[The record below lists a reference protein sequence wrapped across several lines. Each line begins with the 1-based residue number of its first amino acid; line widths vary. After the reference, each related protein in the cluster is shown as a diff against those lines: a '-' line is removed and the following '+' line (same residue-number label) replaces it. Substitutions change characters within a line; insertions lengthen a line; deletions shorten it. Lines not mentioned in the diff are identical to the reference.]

1 MKGKQI
7 LFVLSRFYGNVL
19 MFEQILSSS
28 TIRNIWRIE
37 RRKYILILR
46 FKGLMQLFTFLW
58 WTFAS
63 LFSFCCHLFSE
74 ILESVDFGFIGEKS
88 SLYCKPFKN
97 MCALRISI
105 K

>member
-1 MKGKQI
+1 M
-7 LFVLSRFYGNVL
+7 
-19 MFEQILSSS
+19 
-28 TIRNIWRIE
+28 
-37 RRKYILILR
+37 ILR

-58 WTFAS
+58 WPFAS

-88 SLYCKPFKN
+88 SLYCNPFKN

-105 K
+105 IKIGLVHAILGHSWIHVCPF